1 MLRKVLKIVVPV
13 LLLAALV
20 MIVAP
25 RIWVKNKKARLIY
38 AGHATDSFL
47 LYHGSGGRLLIAP
60 KIAGEAPFQMYDPQR
75 GTAACGPGAFVT
87 IKVAA
92 IETRTDSRCT
102 WFGTAKDAKAGPNA
116 LRFTSSQGKPI
127 EVMWQDAP
135 R

>member
-1 MLRKVLKIVVPV
+1 VRKALKIVVPV
-13 LLLAALV
+13 LLVAAVV

-38 AGHATDSFL
+38 AGQATDSFL
-47 LYHGSGGRLLIAP
+47 LYHGSAGRLLIAP
-60 KIAGEAPFQMYDPQR
+60 KIAGEAPFQMYDPEK
-75 GTAACGPGAFVT
+75 GIAACGPGAFVT
-87 IKVAA
+87 VKVAV

-102 WFGTAKDAKAGPNA
+102 WFGSAKEAKASPNA
-116 LRFTSSQGKPI
+116 LRFTSSNGKPI